1 MAVDPERNP
10 ADKALKQQ
18 DVKTLYKRLLRYV
31 WPHKGAFLISVLGL
45 ALYASAQ
52 PVLAH
57 LMGLVEE
64 TLRDPTEQKILLLI
78 GLLMG
83 TFFYRGV
90 GTFLGKYFIAIVGRN
105 VVHSLRVE
113 LFGKMTRLPSAFYDG
128 ESSGRLI
135 SRVTFDVDQV
145 SGASTRALTTLI
157 QEGLT
162 VIFLMGYLIY
172 LDYTLTL
179 VFLVLVPFIVAVVG
193 LASRFFRRYS
203 RRVQQSV
210 GDVTQV
216 TNDSI
221 KGYREVRTFGGVDY
235 ERSRFTAASE
245 YNRKQAL
252 KFELTNAISVPL
264 TQQIVSIGLG
274 VMIFVM
280 FQRVAAGSMTSADFF
295 QFITAASLIAKPLR
309 ALTDINAMVQRGL
322 AAAESI
328 FTVLDADEERDTG
341 TQTIDRANGTMSL
354 ENVVLQYAGAAE
366 PAVKSV
372 SLDITAGTS
381 VAIVGKS
388 GSGKT
393 SLVNMLPRFYD
404 VSDGVIRLDGI
415 DLRDLTLD
423 SLRRQIAIV
432 GQQVTLFDGS
442 VRDNI
447 AYGRAGQYTDEQVLA
462 AARAAHADEFIEQ
475 LPNGYDTRLGENGVL
490 LSGGQRQRIAIA
502 RAILK
507 DAPVLILDE
516 ATSAL
521 DTGSERHIQAA
532 MEEVMK
538 GRTTFVIAHRL
549 STIEHVDRILVMD
562 SGRVVEDG
570 THLELLEQG
579 GIYSQLYLMQF
590 GSEGKHV

>member
-10 ADKALKQQ
+10 ADKAPKQQ

-328 FTVLDADEERDTG
+328 FTVLDADEERDAG

>member
-10 ADKALKQQ
+10 ADKAPKQQ

>member
-1 MAVDPERNP
+1 MPTKSAVPDQDG
-10 ADKALKQQ
+10 DK
-18 DVKTLYKRLLRYV
+18 VSTSVLYRRLLKYV
-31 WPHKGAFLISVLGL
+31 WPHKWAFAFSVAGL
-45 ALYASAQ
+45 ALFASAQ
-52 PVLAH
+52 PALAH
-57 LMGLVEE
+57 LMGTVEK
-64 TLRDPTEQKILLLI
+64 TLTEPSQEKILTLI
-78 GLLMG
+78 ALLMG

-90 GTFLGKYFIAIVGRN
+90 GTFLGKYFIAVVGRN
-105 VVHSLRVE
+105 VVHSLRVD
-113 LFGKMTRLPSAFYDG
+113 LFNKMSRLPSEYYDN

-145 SGASTRALTTLI
+145 TGASTRALTTVV

-162 VIFLMGYLIY
+162 VIFLMCYLIW
-172 LDYTLTL
+172 LDATLTL
-179 VFLVLVPFIVAVVG
+179 VFLVLVPFIVAVVA

-203 RRVQQSV
+203 RRVQKSV

-221 KGYREVRTFGGVDY
+221 KGYRDVRAYGAIDY
-235 ERSRFTAASE
+235 EQGRFQKASE

-252 KFELTNAISVPL
+252 KFDLTSAISVPL

-274 VMIFVM
+274 VMVYIM
-280 FQRVAAGSMTSADFF
+280 FQRVSAGSMSSADFF

-309 ALTDINAMVQRGL
+309 SLSDINSVIQRGM

-328 FTVLDADEERDTG
+328 FLVLDSEEESDTG
-341 TQTIDRANGTMSL
+341 TRVL
-354 ENVVLQYAGAAE
+354 ESCQGRVEFDQ
-366 PAVKSV
+366 V
-372 SLDITAGTS
+372 SLVYRGADKPSVKQLSVTIEAGTS

-393 SLVNMLPRFYD
+393 SLVGLLPRFYE
-404 VSDGVIRLDGI
+404 VTSGQLRIDGVDTREYSLA
-415 DLRDLTLD
+415 
-423 SLRRQIAIV
+423 SLRSQIALV
-432 GQQVTLFDGS
+432 SQQITLFDGT
-442 VRDNI
+442 VKENI
-447 AYGRAGQYTDEQVLA
+447 AYGSLRHCSDEEILA
-462 AARAAHADEFIEQ
+462 AAVAAHADEFISQ
-475 LPNGYDTRLGENGVL
+475 LTDGYNTRLGDNGVL

-507 DAPVLILDE
+507 NAPILILDE

-549 STIEHVDRILVMD
+549 STIESVDRILVMD
-562 SGRVVEDG
+562 EGQLVEDG
-570 THLELLEQG
+570 SHQQLLQQQ
-579 GIYSQLYLMQF
+579 GIYYQLSQMQF
-590 GSEGKHV
+590 GADEQVGE

>member
-328 FTVLDADEERDTG
+328 FTVLDADEERDAG